1 MSNTTSTDPRITRA
15 LQAGRVPENITT
27 AWLEESRDDSA
38 IGAII
43 FVTVLAAVVV
53 LSRIASRVLV
63 LRRTGLDDWLA
74 LLGLA
79 LLIAFVVLG
88 IKLINIGSGRHYEYI
103 MYVLTPEEVDLSE
116 IWDFAAHIVYTI
128 ALVICRMSGL
138 AFYHRICGIHRGFRL
153 AIRILMGVLVAGFL
167 PQLFLIIFHCLP
179 VTGLWPY
186 DWQKDFENY
195 KCLQW
200 GVVYSVNS
208 GMSLFCDL
216 LLFGIP
222 LAMIWMLD
230 LPRKR
235 RLQLACILLPG
246 ILVIG
251 ISIARLVLVIEG
263 QWEMD
268 MSWTYNPMLA
278 VEVSE
283 IGATLIAL
291 SIPGIKPMFDKFI
304 GRTGQDSN
312 TGGQSGY
319 STKGVSRGTR
329 GTSITLRDLSLRPQ
343 HHNKLSSNSD
353 CTYDATKS
361 RNRDD
366 DGTGSTE
373 GIMVRVDFDLTT
385 CMDNGE
391 TKSQYRG
398 SKALEA

>member
-1 MSNTTSTDPRITRA
+1 MSNTTSTDPRVTRA

-43 FVTVLAAVVV
+43 FVTILTAVIV

-128 ALVICRMSGL
+128 ALVMCRMSGL

-186 DWQKDFENY
+186 DWQKDVEKY

-208 GMSLFCDL
+208 GMSLFCDV

-283 IGATLIAL
+283 IGATLISL

-304 GRTGQDSN
+304 GRTVQDSN

-319 STKGVSRGTR
+319 STKGRGTR

-361 RNRDD
+361 GNRDD

-373 GIMVRVDFDLTT
+373 GIMVRVDFDLT
-385 CMDNGE
+385 MDNGE
-391 TKSQYRG
+391 TKSQHRG

>member
-1 MSNTTSTDPRITRA
+1 MSNMTSADPRIARA
-15 LQAGRVPENITT
+15 IVEGRIPEEITV
-27 AWLEESRDDSA
+27 AYLEESRDKPA

-43 FVTVLAAVVV
+43 FITVLTGVVVTCRV
-53 LSRIASRVLV
+53 LSRAFVLH
-63 LRRTGLDDWLA
+63 RTGLDDWLSVT
-74 LLGLA
+74 GLA

-103 MYVLTPEEVDLSE
+103 MYTLTPEEVDLSE
-116 IWDFAAHIVYTI
+116 IWDFAAHIVYTV
-128 ALVICRMSGL
+128 ALAICRISGL

-153 AIRILMGVLVAGFL
+153 AIRILTGILVAGFL

-186 DWQKDFENY
+186 DWQKDVEKY

-208 GMSLFCDL
+208 AVSLFCDL
-216 LLFGIP
+216 MLFGIP
-222 LAMIWMLD
+222 LAMLWILD

-235 RLQLACILLPG
+235 RLQLALILLPG

-283 IGATLIAL
+283 IGGTLIAL
-291 SIPGIKPMFDKFI
+291 SIPGIKPLFDKLI
-304 GRTGQDSN
+304 RKTGHDSN
-312 TGGQSGY
+312 SGGHSGY
-319 STKGVSRGTR
+319 STKGVTK
-329 GTSITLRDLSLRPQ
+329 GTSMTLRNLSMRPT

-353 CTYDATKS
+353 YTYNDTKS

-373 GIMVRVDFDLTT
+373 GIMVRVDFDLT
-385 CMDNGE
+385 MENGE
-391 TKSQYRG
+391 TNSQYRG